1 MIRVVA
7 IIMLIMSVSGL
18 VVSCEM
24 DTSVPA
30 GFGRVVNLPL
40 AAQPQNLSLISA
52 VLFVGG
58 IILFATGRPMLSL
71 PERGAAED
79 AALKHVIALE
89 RRLSTAVILTINE
102 FSYMS
107 RKNQLAIFFIS
118 IVTFP
123 IVAILINRYA
133 SFIISPYLS
142 YLYIKY
148 ANRRYHNMKQ
158 QQMNTILKE
167 TPRLTTNNIALA
179 LIAIYAIFGLL
190 LFRLP

>member
-89 RRLSTAVILTINE
+89 RRLSTAVIST
-102 FSYMS
+102 
-107 RKNQLAIFFIS
+107 NQLAIFFIS
-118 IVTFP
+118 IVTF
-123 IVAILINRYA
+123 LIYYFTLFVLFIYKIRES
-133 SFIISPYLS
+133 SFSQHETATNEHQIQRKPATYNEQFCFDA
-142 YLYIKY
+142 YCYIC
-148 ANRRYHNMKQ
+148 NFRFVVVS
-158 QQMNTILKE
+158 
-167 TPRLTTNNIALA
+167 LTMTTD
-179 LIAIYAIFGLL
+179 
-190 LFRLP
+190 LF